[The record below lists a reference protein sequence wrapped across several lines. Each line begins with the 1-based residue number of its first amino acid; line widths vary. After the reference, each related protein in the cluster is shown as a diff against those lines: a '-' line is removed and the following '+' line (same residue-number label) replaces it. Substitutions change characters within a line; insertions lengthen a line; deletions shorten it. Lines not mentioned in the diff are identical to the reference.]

1 MILSITAYLPSVYS
15 PGASFQSN
23 FGTTVGLSWG
33 TQGPKDLTETDST
46 ISRPWNSPNPD
57 NPLTAGNGRQRNRSL
72 FLQFSQREVKQM
84 SITHSLTQ
92 YPAGQLALFRGWT
105 SKDGETVEEWHSVA
119 SEMSSIW
126 QYRSWEPPLRCS
138 GWYETLTNLRW
149 CMKSNVKSIVFM

>member
-46 ISRPWNSPNPD
+46 ISRPWTSPNPD

-84 SITHSLTQ
+84 SITHSLSTQ
-92 YPAGQLALFRGWT
+92 QDSWLYLEDEQVRMERRWRSGIQSQVKWAPFGSIG
-105 SKDGETVEEWHSVA
+105 VESLHSDV
-119 SEMSSIW
+119 
-126 QYRSWEPPLRCS
+126 
-138 GWYETLTNLRW
+138 
-149 CMKSNVKSIVFM
+149 